1 MHKNPMNFTS
11 KHRDIFRNIPSL
23 EKLYLGQVGI
33 NKKVFKA
40 MMSNM
45 NNLKV
50 LHLDNIERLSAIS
63 NDMFQGLPQLTHL
76 SLRRNSIRYI
86 EANSL
91 GHLSS
96 LNSLDLSKNRLRFIN
111 RSMLAEN
118 LWTHLNVFYL
128 SDNAFDCSCSLFWLL
143 DSAKSKTTR
152 VQFPDLLKSDCENDH
167 GVLLE
172 DVQLTPQQCLSK
184 PYESGVIWNLAIC
197 SVAYVLVFIFSAVYH
212 FRWPLRLKLF
222 YLGNWWRMRQHN
234 KRDDTVYGFDVFVC
248 YNQSDSHWVRK
259 ALVPQLENHACEPR
273 MKLCLYER
281 DWLVGH
287 DIVHCISESIAQSRK
302 VLLVVTNAFAKSQWC
317 HLEMT
322 MAQHKVIDSDNDN
335 VILAIMEDIE
345 PINLNPRLAL
355 LMKRRTYLEWTED
368 ADGQRLFWVKLKES
382 LCADSRSLLR
392 ATPSN
397 DEMVSLL

>member
-1 MHKNPMNFTS
+1 
-11 KHRDIFRNIPSL
+11 
-23 EKLYLGQVGI
+23 
-33 NKKVFKA
+33 
-40 MMSNM
+40 
-45 NNLKV
+45 
-50 LHLDNIERLSAIS
+50 
-63 NDMFQGLPQLTHL
+63 
-76 SLRRNSIRYI
+76 
-86 EANSL
+86 
-91 GHLSS
+91 
-96 LNSLDLSKNRLRFIN
+96 
-111 RSMLAEN
+111 
-118 LWTHLNVFYL
+118 
-128 SDNAFDCSCSLFWLL
+128 
-143 DSAKSKTTR
+143 
-152 VQFPDLLKSDCENDH
+152 
-167 GVLLE
+167 
-172 DVQLTPQQCLSK
+172 
-184 PYESGVIWNLAIC
+184 LAIC

-368 ADGQRLFWVKLKES
+368 ADGQRLFWVKL
-382 LCADSRSLLR
+382 
-392 ATPSN
+392 
-397 DEMVSLL
+397 